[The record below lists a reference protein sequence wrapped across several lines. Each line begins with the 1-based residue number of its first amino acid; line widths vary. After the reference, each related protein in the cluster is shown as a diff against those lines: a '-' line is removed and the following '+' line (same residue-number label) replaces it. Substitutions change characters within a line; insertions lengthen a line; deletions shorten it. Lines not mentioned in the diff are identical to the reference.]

1 MLPLL
6 LRWHKMLPN
15 LQPRLLKPPLPPW
28 RNSLPLRLLLKRRSL
43 LPPKLLL
50 KWPSRQKPPL
60 PLL

>member
-1 MLPLL
+1 
-6 LRWHKMLPN
+6 MLPN
-15 LQPRLLKPPLPPW
+15 LQPRLLKLPLPPW
-28 RNSLPLRLLLKRRSL
+28 RNSLPQLLLRLHLPLQNRCNP